1 MLCIFNEIKD
11 NLEGT
16 AGVNLSQTGLNSQDD
31 LGLGC
36 FVGDNKG
43 AAACV
48 EVELLSLSVVLS
60 TVRVDESIVKYLT
73 RLEFVNSAYFF
84 P

>member
-48 EVELLSLSVVLS
+48 EGFS
-60 TVRVDESIVKYLT
+60 
-73 RLEFVNSAYFF
+73 
-84 P
+84 